1 MIAISNLTF
10 FYADAEKPA
19 IRRANL
25 QIEDGEFVLLTGPTG
40 SGKTSLLMAIAGLA
54 PSFTGGTVSGSIL
67 IDGQEFLGVSA
78 QNLADRVA
86 FLNQQPESSFVA
98 ESADE
103 EIAFGLEL
111 FGVEPADIRVKIDDV
126 ATLLGIENLLSRPNT
141 TLSGGEQQKVAIA
154 AAIVGDK
161 KILLLDEPTSALDSE
176 AADAVISALCDL
188 NQKHGYTVI
197 VSEHRIDQ
205 LIKVVDSVATVNLDG
220 TLVKASAGTPEFA
233 LATSTKFNWPALRP
247 NSEAEIIALMGANGS
262 GKTTLLWQLQK
273 EFNAVLVP
281 QRATDLLFLQSLKA
295 EFAESDEMAS
305 KETGATS
312 AIFESLVGRID
323 PAIHPRDLSAGQQL
337 ALGLAVQ
344 LVRDENL
351 ILLDEPTR
359 GLDQKAKRALAMQL
373 RLLQSEGKQVIIA
386 THDKNFA
393 EAISDRIVKISAH
406 KLSEPLEIFGQTI
419 TGATKLE
426 VID

>member
-111 FGVEPADIRVKIDDV
+111 FGVEPAGIRVKIDDV

-233 LATSTKFNWPALRP
+233 LATSTEFNWSALRP

-393 EAISDRIVKISAH
+393 EAISDRIVEISAH